1 MAEPDLDRTV
11 TLELEL
17 AEAVVLDQWL
27 RQMEDPSH
35 PPDLQPVE
43 QAQLRLRWNLICLLE
58 KVHFPGEF
66 GNSAV
71 DFDELVEASIQE
83 LRDADWR
90 ESA

>member
-1 MAEPDLDRTV
+1 MSEPDLDRTV

-27 RQMEDPSH
+27 RDMEEPSY
-35 PPDLQPVE
+35 PPNLDPVE
-43 QAQLRLRWNLICLLE
+43 QAQLRLRWNLIALLE

-71 DFDELVEASIQE
+71 DFDELVEAATQE
-83 LRDADWR
+83 LRDPKWR
-90 ESA
+90 ESE

>member
-1 MAEPDLDRTV
+1 MSELDLDRTV

-27 RQMEDPSH
+27 RQMEEPSH

-43 QAQLRLRWNLICLLE
+43 QARLRLRWNLIALLE
-58 KVHFPGEF
+58 KVYFPGEF

-71 DFDELVEASIQE
+71 DFDELVEAATQE
-83 LRDADWR
+83 LRDVEWR
-90 ESA
+90 ESE